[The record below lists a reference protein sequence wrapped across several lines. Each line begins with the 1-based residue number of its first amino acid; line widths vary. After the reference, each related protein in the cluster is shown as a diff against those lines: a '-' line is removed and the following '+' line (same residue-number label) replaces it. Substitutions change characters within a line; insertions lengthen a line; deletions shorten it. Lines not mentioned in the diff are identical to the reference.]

1 MKLELEKRSEELNQE
16 EVAVTKEDQV
26 EESVCVQETEES
38 VKEEVLEQTVTEE
51 GQKQITIEKEETIVI
66 SQEQTSKSQLSILMG
81 IEDSILEREYV
92 EQNVKKFLAGIGRAV
107 LRSDSLDGDMK
118 RMFASAKDYYL
129 GGILASPLY
138 LNACAKLLKK
148 KEKRN
153 FEVGAIVDFPFGEGT
168 FKSKLH
174 DVKACGRAKVNF
186 TVITFPT
193 LLANKDNAKILRRQ
207 TKRLIGAF
215 KKNRG
220 IAINASG
227 LPVEEISRIIKLFY
241 KTKMKTLTL
250 LFNDSMVDEIVEKVS
265 YINKGLNGKKLYL
278 LTNLQKAEEITKL
291 RVIGVERVF
300 TPHAE
305 DIAKDVLERF
315 GIKETK
321 LY

>member
-1 MKLELEKRSEELNQE
+1 MELELEKTTEEKSQQE
-16 EVAVTKEDQV
+16 EVAVTEVEEVKEIEEQTLIAEKEEVGQV
-26 EESVCVQETEES
+26 EEIIVEEEKVELSQEES
-38 VKEEVLEQTVTEE
+38 
-51 GQKQITIEKEETIVI
+51 
-66 SQEQTSKSQLSILMG
+66 SSSALSILMG
-81 IEDSILEREYV
+81 VEDSILEREYV
-92 EQNVKKFLAGIGRAV
+92 EQNVRKFLLGLGRAV

-118 RMFASAKDYYL
+118 RMFASAKEYYL

-148 KEKRN
+148 KEKRT
-153 FEVGAIVDFPFGEGT
+153 FEVGAIIDFPFGEGT

-174 DVKACGRAKVNF
+174 DVKACGKAKVNF

-227 LPVEEISRIIKLFY
+227 LPVEEISRIVKLFY
-241 KTKMKTLTL
+241 KTKMQTLTL
-250 LFNDSMVDEIVEKVS
+250 LFNDSPIDEIIEKVTFV
-265 YINKGLNGKKLYL
+265 NKDLNGKKLYL
-278 LTNLQKAEEITKL
+278 LTSLQKTEEITKL
-291 RVIGVERVF
+291 RVLGVDRVF
-300 TPHAE
+300 TPYAE

-315 GIKETK
+315 SLKETK

>member
-1 MKLELEKRSEELNQE
+1 MELELEKTTEEKSQQE
-16 EVAVTKEDQV
+16 EVAVTEVEEVKEIEEQTLIAEKEEVEQV
-26 EESVCVQETEES
+26 EEEIMVEEEKVELSQEES
-38 VKEEVLEQTVTEE
+38 
-51 GQKQITIEKEETIVI
+51 
-66 SQEQTSKSQLSILMG
+66 SSSALSILMG
-81 IEDSILEREYV
+81 VEDSILEREYV
-92 EQNVKKFLAGIGRAV
+92 EYNVKKFLSGIGRAV

-118 RMFASAKDYYL
+118 RMFAAAKDYYL

-148 KEKRN
+148 KEKRT

-174 DVKACGRAKVNF
+174 DVKACGKAKVNF

-193 LLANKDNAKILRRQ
+193 LLANNDNAKILRRQ

-227 LPVEEISRIIKLFY
+227 LPVEEISRIVKLFY
-241 KTKMKTLTL
+241 KTKMQTLTL
-250 LFNDSMVDEIVEKVS
+250 IFNDSPIDEIVENVLVASKD
-265 YINKGLNGKKLYL
+265 LNSKKLQVVA
-278 LTNLQKAEEITKL
+278 NVQKAEYITRLKGL
-291 RVIGVERVF
+291 GVDRVF
-300 TPHAE
+300 TPYAE

-315 GIKETK
+315 GLKETK